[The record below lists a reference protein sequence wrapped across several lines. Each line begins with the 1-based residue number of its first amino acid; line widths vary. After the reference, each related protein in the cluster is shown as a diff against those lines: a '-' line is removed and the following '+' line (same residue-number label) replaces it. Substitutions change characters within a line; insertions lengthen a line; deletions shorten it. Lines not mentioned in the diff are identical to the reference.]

1 MAAFSLLLL
10 LTVQMAGFVVIDT
23 TIRRNARAQLVDQ
36 LAVGERIWQRLL
48 EQRAA
53 KLTQGA
59 SVLAA
64 DYAFREAVGTHD
76 NATIVSALDNHGA
89 RIDASVAA
97 LLDTEL
103 KLVATASER
112 DASLLLPVLATLAPR
127 LATGGTAVAAVGPR
141 AYQFVMVPMKAPL
154 LVGHVVM
161 GFALD
166 ASLAED
172 MRAVSGLDAT
182 LVLQPRAGGPG
193 QVLLSSLKQPE
204 ALASAPDADGE
215 LLIGGAPHRVHSI
228 GLTPDAPDAAPVPDA
243 SAGRGAG
250 AAPAVAPA
258 GALLSVRLSGSLERA
273 IAPYRSLQ
281 LMLGALTLI
290 GLLLFGLGSIWTARR
305 VTQPL
310 RSLARAS
317 ERLGRGD
324 YEAPLEHTHRR
335 DEIGELAKAF
345 DHMRVNIAAQQ
356 GEIRQLAYWD
366 RLTGLPNRVQFRDAV
381 HAAIARAQ
389 TGAAAGS
396 AASAA
401 PVGTSDGGGD
411 ADGGAGA
418 APASQ
423 PRGPE
428 PLAVLMLDLDRFKNV
443 NDALG
448 YASGDSLLKGVAQRL
463 QQAMRP
469 EDLLARLGGD
479 EFALLMPGADRLT
492 AATQAEWLLLA
503 FEKPLT
509 LDDQA
514 VDLSAGI
521 GIACWPEHATDAD
534 VLLSRA
540 EVAMYAAKART
551 AGAQVYNPEI
561 DTASA
566 LTLSLLSELRHALDH
581 GELRL
586 YLQPK
591 IALASGRASGA
602 EALVRWQHPQR
613 GLVPPMQFIPF
624 AEQTGFIRRLTLWIF
639 EEATRNQAT
648 LRALGVERISVNL
661 STRDLLDHELP
672 DKLDAL
678 LAGHGAEAAGFCLEI
693 TEGAIMDDPQR
704 AEGTLNRL
712 AERGFKLSIDDYGTG
727 YSSLAYLQRL
737 PVDELK
743 IDKAFVMAM
752 EAETGAA
759 AIVRSTIDL
768 AHNLGLTVV
777 AEGVESGSILEQL
790 RQLQCDD
797 AQGFHMSKPLPV
809 ADFERWLAR
818 WPG

>member
-1 MAAFSLLLL
+1 MPSKTPWWRFDAWRLSSRMALLSLLLL
-10 LTVQMAGFVVIDT
+10 LLVQAAGFAVIGT
-23 TIRRNARAQLVDQ
+23 SIQRNARAQLAEQ
-36 LAVGERIWQRLL
+36 LAVGERIWGRLL
-48 EQRAA
+48 DQRAA

-59 SVLAA
+59 TVLAA

-76 NATIVSALDNHGA
+76 NPTIVSALDNHGA
-89 RIDASVAA
+89 RIDAAVAA
-97 LLDTEL
+97 FLDTQQR
-103 KLVATASER
+103 LVATADGS
-112 DASLLLPVLATLAPR
+112 DVALQPVLALLAPR
-127 LATGGTAVAAVGPR
+127 LAQRGSAVAAVGQRPF
-141 AYQFVMVPMKAPL
+141 QFVMVPMKAPL
-154 LVGHVVM
+154 LVGYVLM

-172 MRAVSGLDAT
+172 MHAVSGLDAT
-182 LVLQPRAGGPG
+182 LVLQPAGAEPR
-193 QVLLSSLKQPE
+193 VLLSSLKSPQ
-204 ALASAPDADGE
+204 ALAQVPADGE
-215 LLIGGAPHRVHSI
+215 LLIDGAPHLVRSI
-228 GLTPDAPDAAPVPDA
+228 PLSGDGPQPI
-243 SAGRGAG
+243 
-250 AAPAVAPA
+250 VA
-258 GALLSVRLSGSLERA
+258 RLSGSLARA
-273 IAPYRSLQ
+273 VAPYRSLQ
-281 LMLGALTLI
+281 LVLGGLTLL

-324 YEAPLEHTHRR
+324 YDAPLEHTQRR

-356 GEIRQLAYWD
+356 GEIRLLAYWD
-366 RLTGLPNRVQFRDAV
+366 RLTGLPNRVQFRDSV
-381 HAAIARAQ
+381 RAAIGRANSAR
-389 TGAAAGS
+389 
-396 AASAA
+396 
-401 PVGTSDGGGD
+401 DH
-411 ADGGAGA
+411 
-418 APASQ
+418 
-423 PRGPE
+423 
-428 PLAVLMLDLDRFKNV
+428 LAVLMLDLDRFKNV

-448 YASGDSLLKGVAQRL
+448 YASGDSLLKGVAARL
-463 QQAMRP
+463 QQALRP
-469 EDLLARLGGD
+469 GDLLARLGGD
-479 EFALLMPGADRLT
+479 EFALLMMGADAR
-492 AATQAEWLLLA
+492 AAAAWAEQLMLA

-521 GIACWPEHATDAD
+521 GIACWPEHANDAD
-534 VLLSRA
+534 ALLSRA
-540 EVAMYAAKART
+540 EVAMYAAKAHT
-551 AGAQVYNPEI
+551 GGARVYDPAI

-566 LTLSLLSELRHALDH
+566 QTLSLLSELRHALEH

-624 AEQTGFIRRLTLWIF
+624 AEQTGFIRRITLWIF
-639 EEATRNQAT
+639 EETARHQVS
-648 LRALGVERISVNL
+648 LRLLGVERISVNL

-672 DKLDAL
+672 DKLDEL
-678 LAGHGAEAAGFCLEI
+678 LARHDAQAAGFCLEI
-693 TEGAIMDDPQR
+693 TESAIMDDPQR
-704 AEGTLNRL
+704 AEATLNRL

-752 EAETGAA
+752 PGDAGAA
-759 AIVRSTIDL
+759 TIVRSTIDL

-777 AEGVESGSILEQL
+777 AEGVENSGILEQL
-790 RQLQCDD
+790 RHLHCDD
-797 AQGFHMSKPLPV
+797 AQGYHMSKPLPV
-809 ADFERWLAR
+809 GEFTAWMAQ
-818 WPG
+818 WPTNRPAGP

>member
-1 MAAFSLLLL
+1 MPWWRIEAWRLSSRMVLLSLLLL
-10 LTVQMAGFVVIDT
+10 LAVQLAGYGVIRAS
-23 TIRRNARAQLVDQ
+23 IQRNARTQLAEQ

-59 SVLAA
+59 AVLAA

-89 RIDASVAA
+89 RIEASVAA
-97 LLDTEL
+97 FVDTDL
-103 KLVATASER
+103 KLVATS
-112 DASLLLPVLATLAPR
+112 DASDAALLPVLATLAPQ
-127 LATGGTAVAAVGPR
+127 LAKRTSAVAAVGQKPF
-141 AYQFVMVPMKAPL
+141 QFVMVPMKAPL
-154 LVGHVVM
+154 LVGFVVM

-166 ASLAED
+166 ASLVED
-172 MRAVSGLDAT
+172 MHAVSALDAS
-182 LVLQPRAGGPG
+182 LVLQPAGGTPL
-193 QVLLSSLKQPE
+193 VLLSSLPKAQQPALQA
-204 ALASAPDADGE
+204 ALAEAPANGEMLIDGTPHLVHSVALAADGGQQ
-215 LLIGGAPHRVHSI
+215 ISAR
-228 GLTPDAPDAAPVPDA
+228 LT
-243 SAGRGAG
+243 S
-250 AAPAVAPA
+250 
-258 GALLSVRLSGSLERA
+258 SLARA
-273 IAPYRSLQ
+273 IEPYRSLQ
-281 LMLGALTLI
+281 LTLAALTLI
-290 GLLLFGLGSIWTARR
+290 GILLFGLGSSWMARR
-305 VTQPL
+305 VTRPL

-324 YEAPLEHTHRR
+324 YDAPLDHTHRL

-356 GEIRQLAYWD
+356 GEIRLLAYWD

-381 HAAIARAQ
+381 RAAIGRSNQ
-389 TGAAAGS
+389 ST
-396 AASAA
+396 
-401 PVGTSDGGGD
+401 DH
-411 ADGGAGA
+411 
-418 APASQ
+418 
-423 PRGPE
+423 
-428 PLAVLMLDLDRFKNV
+428 LAVLMLDLDRFKNV

-448 YASGDSLLKGVAQRL
+448 YASGDSLLKGVAARL

-469 EDLLARLGGD
+469 GDLLARLGGD
-479 EFALLMPGADRLT
+479 EFALLMPGADAKT
-492 AATQAEWLLLA
+492 AAALAEQLALA
-503 FEKPLT
+503 FEAPLT

-514 VDLSAGI
+514 VDLSAGV
-521 GIACWPEHATDAD
+521 GIACWPEHAADAD
-534 VLLSRA
+534 SLLSRA

-551 AGAQVYNPEI
+551 GGAQVYDPAI

-566 LTLSLLSELRHALDH
+566 QTLSLLSELRHALEH

-591 IALASGRASGA
+591 IALSSGRATGA

-624 AEQTGFIRRLTLWIF
+624 AEQTGFIRRITLWIF
-639 EEATRNQAT
+639 EETARHQQA
-648 LRALGVERISVNL
+648 LKQLGVERISVNL

-678 LAGHGAEAAGFCLEI
+678 LQRHSADAKAFCLEI
-693 TEGAIMDDPQR
+693 TESAIMDDPQR
-704 AEGTLNRL
+704 AEATLNRL

-737 PVDELK
+737 PVNELK

-752 EAETGAA
+752 ESEAGAA
-759 AIVRSTIDL
+759 TIVRSTIDL

-777 AEGVESGSILEQL
+777 AEGVENSTILDQL
-790 RQLQCDD
+790 RRLQCDD
-797 AQGFHMSKPLPV
+797 AQGYHMSKPIPV
-809 ADFERWLAR
+809 DGFAAWMAK
-818 WPG
+818 WVHTAAN